1 MIDIVVYLVFSIVLI
16 FFMAFP
22 AIKIVEF
29 LNSNFNLSDKVKN
42 ILTVTIAILLALIMG
57 AFLKYF

>member
-29 LNSNFNLSDKVKN
+29 IDSKFNISDRVQN
-42 ILTVTIAILLALIMG
+42 LLTVLIAIVLALILG

>member
-16 FFMAFP
+16 FFMAYP

-29 LNSNFNLSDKVKN
+29 LNAKFKLSDRAQN
-42 ILTVTIAILLALIMG
+42 ILTVTIAIVLALIMG

>member
-1 MIDIVVYLVFSIVLI
+1 MIDIVVFLVFSIVLI
-16 FFMAFP
+16 FFMAYP

-29 LNSNFNLSDKVKN
+29 LDKQFSLNDKIQN
-42 ILTVTIAILLALIMG
+42 ILVVTIAIALALILG